1 MTHDEAKMIFD
12 LIGFGTSDRD
22 LVQIFCDFSR
32 VVAEAEREACA
43 DICDHEMDNA
53 ISSWMIVAAGNCADK
68 IRARGQA

>member
-43 DICDHEMDNA
+43 DMVLTLTCMGNA
-53 ISSWMIVAAGNCADK
+53 KECFEVAATY
-68 IRARGQA
+68 IRARGQQ

>member
-22 LVQIFCDFSR
+22 LVQIFCDFAS

-43 DICDHEMDNA
+43 IL
-53 ISSWMIVAAGNCADK
+53 ADECLNIK
-68 IRARGQA
+68 ELRAVIRARGKA